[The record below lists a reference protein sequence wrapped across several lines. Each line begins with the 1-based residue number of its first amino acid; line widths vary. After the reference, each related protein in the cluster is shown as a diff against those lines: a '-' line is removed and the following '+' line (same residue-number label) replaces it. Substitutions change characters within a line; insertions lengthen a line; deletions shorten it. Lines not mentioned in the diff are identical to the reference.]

1 MQKEVLWMQR
11 YELLISPEREEHI
24 AAHHVKAT
32 EVEEVVFGRPYT
44 SRARD
49 QRYRLIGQTEGGR
62 YLAVFLAPRG
72 YDVFGLVTARDAT
85 EAERRFYQRKR

>member
-1 MQKEVLWMQR
+1 MQI
-11 YELLISPEREEHI
+11 YELVISPEREEHI

-49 QRYRLIGQTEGGR
+49 QRYRLIGQTEAER
-62 YLAVFLAPRG
+62 YLTVFLAPKG
-72 YDVFGLVTARDAT
+72 HNVYGLVTARDAT
-85 EAERRFYQRKR
+85 QSERRLYQERRRP